1 MSEPVFI
8 KIDDYKTLKT
18 KLDSLEEKLKY
29 SKEKLDEIVKIKGEE
44 QELFDSWEKV
54 LNDIDDKIK
63 KTKGMIKKD

>member
-8 KIDDYKTLKT
+8 KIDDYKTLKA
-18 KLDSLEEKLKY
+18 KLDDLEEKLKY
-29 SKEKLDEIVKIKGEE
+29 SKGKLDEIVKIKEEE

-63 KTKGMIKKD
+63 KTKGMINKD